1 MPIPSV
7 TPHSI
12 SPATHL
18 GSVSDSVALPDGL
31 TLEAL
36 LRARREARCTPREVW
51 DILMSPATAAGRE
64 LHDSCSL
71 ARPENPGGLVF
82 SMSTLFCTPVQ
93 HRTLSDLENAG
104 VFINRSARDDLE
116 PDNADL
122 LLSDMG
128 LQLWL
133 RYAAEPSAYP
143 TVFVDALMANEF
155 PTLPSPTVSN
165 ALRVLIACG
174 RDKTNNVPVS
184 ELAGDVHLPLTH
196 LCGHVAMEWLP
207 SLLDLGADVNQATA
221 NGVPLIATAMAAEAE
236 RLHLNGCDLLVA
248 HDSLFRLGKMLVSH
262 GADLTQ
268 PALTGSPPVV
278 LLAFNGYCAAADV
291 LLSLGAACSTAEV
304 GRDGNTLMHQLAAT
318 TRLRPYSFS
327 AYFLFILAV
336 RYGGDPDRTN
346 NAGIT
351 PVSLLPDSLVSYLR
365 LTQKMVKQARE
376 RAVHVITNPDTLP
389 GNETTENVTA
399 ASAAMMHE
407 AKRLCDAGQDPL
419 RAHEALFALAARLQ
433 QRGMDLTQQHADG
446 TPPVIWLASRGFC
459 GAAEVLLALH
469 PDCNAP
475 VYEGNSIMHFLA
487 ATTHHPRDAIYADYL
502 LNTALRYG
510 GDPTRPNN
518 AGNTALTA
526 LSSERVRFVRAGF
539 FFIDQTR
546 KRAVQIV
553 ERRRAPRLGQQLPSQ
568 QAAPADPLRHSAA
581 AI

>member
-1 MPIPSV
+1 MN
-7 TPHSI
+7 
-12 SPATHL
+12 
-18 GSVSDSVALPDGL
+18 DSVALPDRI

-36 LRARREARCTPREVW
+36 LRARREVRCTSREVW
-51 DILMSPATAAGRE
+51 DILMSPTTAAGRE

-71 ARPENPGGLVF
+71 ARPDNPKGLVF
-82 SMSTLFCTPVQ
+82 SMATLFCTPVQ

-104 VFINRSARDDLE
+104 VFVNRSARDDLE
-116 PDNADL
+116 PDDADL

-133 RYAAEPSAYP
+133 RYAAAPSAYP
-143 TVFVDALMANEF
+143 TVFVDALMAHEF

-174 RDKTNNVPVS
+174 RDKTNNVPVCEVS
-184 ELAGDVHLPLTH
+184 GDVNLPLSH
-196 LCGHVAMEWLP
+196 LCGHVAVEWLP

-236 RLHLNGCDLLVA
+236 RLHLNGRDLLVA
-248 HDSLFRLGKMLVSH
+248 HDSLFRLGKMLLSH

-268 PALTGSPPVV
+268 PALTGSTPVM

-291 LLSLGAACSTAEV
+291 LLSLGAACNTAKI
-304 GRDGNTLMHQLAAT
+304 GREGNTLMHQLAAT

-327 AYFLFILAV
+327 AYFLFILAL

-346 NAGIT
+346 DAGVT

-376 RAVHVITNPDTLP
+376 RALHVIANPDTIS
-389 GNETTENVTA
+389 GNETTDNVPA
-399 ASAAMMHE
+399 ASAAMMRE

-419 RAHEALFALAARLQ
+419 LPHETLFAFAALLQ

-446 TPPVIWLASRGFC
+446 TPPVIWLASLGFC
-459 GAAEVLLALH
+459 GAAEVLLAIH

-475 VYEGNSIMHFLA
+475 MYEGNSIMHFLA
-487 ATTHHPRDAIYADYL
+487 ATTHLPRDAIYADYM

-553 ERRRAPRLGQQLPSQ
+553 ERRRAPRLRVHPPSQ
-568 QAAPADPLRHSAA
+568 QDAPADPLRHSAA
-581 AI
+581 AL